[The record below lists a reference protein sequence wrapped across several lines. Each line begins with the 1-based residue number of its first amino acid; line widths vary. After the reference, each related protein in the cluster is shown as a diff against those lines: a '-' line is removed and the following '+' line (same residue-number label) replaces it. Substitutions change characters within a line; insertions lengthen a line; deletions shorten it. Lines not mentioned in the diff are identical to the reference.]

1 MSKPRQPREYA
12 SSPCM
17 LHEFEN
23 LDSSGDHVTIYHN
36 PACSKSRETLAL
48 IRERG
53 IEPRIVEYLKT
64 PPTREVLR
72 ALTQRL
78 KVSAQDLV
86 RREEAEFKEHF
97 AGKELNEDGWLQA
110 LAEHPRLL
118 QRPIVVRGQQ
128 AVLGRPPA
136 NVLSLLKAPNTP

>member
-1 MSKPRQPREYA
+1 MSKPKEPREFA

-23 LDSSGDHVTIYHN
+23 MKSDELVTIYHN

-48 IRERG
+48 IREHG

-64 PPTREVLR
+64 PPTRATLRNLIQHLQLR
-72 ALTQRL
+72 AE
-78 KVSAQDLV
+78 DLV

-97 AGKELNEDGWLQA
+97 AGKKLDEEGWLKA
-110 LAEHPRLL
+110 LAEHPKLI
-118 QRPIVVRGQQ
+118 QRPIVVRG
-128 AVLGRPPA
+128 ARAALGRPPA
-136 NVLSLLKAPNTP
+136 NVLKLLEEAKSP